1 MKKFL
6 VICFSFFLAPGIAL
20 ADVEITI
27 KGDKG
32 STSTF
37 SSDGK
42 MARIEDKQMP
52 GYVIIDHASGDF
64 YMVDTKRGE
73 IMRSS
78 IGKGGVA
85 VNDSKISVKLK
96 DKGGGKKIA
105 GYSTRKFEM
114 IANGENCGTIYAS
127 SKLLKNNEVRAIFES
142 MRSMQQF
149 SRNMTRGMSGIMSLC
164 QQANMQMADMI
175 ESSGVPMRVIDESGK
190 LVSEVVA
197 VDTNKK
203 LGGDHY
209 KLPAGMK
216 VVDMSERMNQ
226 ATQETQQM
234 MEDMPDM
241 GEMMK
246 QIQQGGG
253 QMTEEMQQQMEKMQ
267 EMMKQL
273 QQQSQ

>member
-6 VICFSFFLAPGIAL
+6 IICFSFFLSFGSSL
-20 ADVEITI
+20 GDVQITI

-32 STSTF
+32 RISTF
-37 SSDGK
+37 SSNGK

-73 IMRSS
+73 IMRSG

-85 VNDSKISVKLK
+85 GSASKISIKLK
-96 DKGGGKKIA
+96 DKGGGQKIA

-114 IANGENCGTIYAS
+114 IANGEDCGTIYAS
-127 SKLLKNNEVRAIFES
+127 SKLLKNNEIRAIFES

-149 SRNMTRGMSGIMSLC
+149 SRNMTSGMGGIMSVC
-164 QQANMQMADMI
+164 QQANMQLADMV
-175 ESSGVPMRVIDESGK
+175 ESSGAPMRVLDQSGK
-190 LVSEVVA
+190 LQSEVVA
-197 VDTNKK
+197 VDTKK
-203 LGGDHY
+203 KFAASHY
-209 KLPAGMK
+209 ALPSGMK
-216 VVDMSERMNQ
+216 VVDMSEKMNQ
-226 ATQETQQM
+226 AQQETQQM
-234 MEDMPDM
+234 MENMPDM
-241 GEMMK
+241 GEIMK

-253 QMTEEMQQQMEKMQ
+253 QMTEEMQQQMQ

>member
-6 VICFSFFLAPGIAL
+6 IICCSFVLASGTAL
-20 ADVEITI
+20 ADVQITI

-32 STSTF
+32 GNSTF

-42 MARIEDKQMP
+42 MARIEDKLMP

-64 YMVDTKRGE
+64 YMVDTKRAE

-78 IGKGGVA
+78 IGKGSVA
-85 VNDSKISVKLK
+85 VNDSKISINLK
-96 DKGGGKKIA
+96 DKGGGQKIA
-105 GYSTRKFEM
+105 GYSTRKYEM

-127 SKLLKNNEVRAIFES
+127 SKLLKNNEVRAIFDS

-149 SRNMTRGMSGIMSLC
+149 SRNVTRGMSGIMSVC
-164 QQANMQMADMI
+164 QQANMQLADMM
-175 ESSGVPMRVIDESGK
+175 ESSGAPLRVLDQNGN
-190 LVSEVVA
+190 LQSEVVA
-197 VDTNKK
+197 VDTKK
-203 LGGDHY
+203 KFAASHY
-209 KLPAGMK
+209 VLPPGMK
-216 VVDMSERMNQ
+216 VVDMSDKMD
-226 ATQETQQM
+226 ATRGQTQQM
-234 MEDMPDM
+234 MENMPDM
-241 GEMMK
+241 GELMK